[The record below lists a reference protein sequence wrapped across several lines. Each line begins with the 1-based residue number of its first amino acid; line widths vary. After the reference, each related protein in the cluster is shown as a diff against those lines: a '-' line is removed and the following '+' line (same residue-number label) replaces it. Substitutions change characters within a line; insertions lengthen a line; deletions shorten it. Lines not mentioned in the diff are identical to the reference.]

1 MDSVKGGFH
10 RVKHGGRSI
19 KNDVREKTVGYVL
32 AGLGVVA
39 GLAWNEAINGLI
51 EYLFPLSRSGV
62 FAKFLYAF
70 LMTLMLVLVTSY
82 LMRMIQ
88 KDQDN
93 ELKK

>member
-1 MDSVKGGFH
+1 MKGGFH
-10 RVKHGGRSI
+10 RVKRGGGAL
-19 KNDVREKTVGYVL
+19 KNDVHEKTIGYVL

-39 GLAWNEAINGLI
+39 GLARNEAIHGLI

-82 LMRMIQ
+82 LMRTIQ
-88 KDQDN
+88 KDAED
-93 ELKK
+93 EAKK